1 MRLGPNDPCHCGSGK
16 KYKKCHMAAD
26 QAGEPRVEAPK
37 PTVRRDPLILNEQ
50 ERDFMRAACRFNAQL
65 MDEVRG
71 IIQPGITTQAIDDF
85 VVEYTHAHGHRC
97 ATLGYRGFKRS
108 CCTSVNDV
116 VCHGIPNDKLVL
128 KEGDIINVDLTT
140 VVDGWFGDQSET
152 LFVGEVSDNALRLAQ
167 CSFDAM
173 WDAIDALKPNSKVI
187 EIGRAIKKR
196 ASRDGFSVV
205 EVFQGHGIGRK
216 FHQSPAIPH
225 FPDRYHGSA
234 VLRPGMCFTIEP
246 MINEGTKNCWVSK
259 EDGWTAY
266 TSDGKLSAQF
276 EHTILMTESGPEVMT
291 LTRKGPQKGHKFK
304 GPVASAS
311 NQ

>member
-1 MRLGPNDPCHCGSGK
+1 MKLGPNDPCHCGSGK
-16 KYKKCHMAAD
+16 KYKKCHMSAD
-26 QAGEPRVEAPK
+26 KAGEPRVEAPR
-37 PTVRRDPLILNEQ
+37 PTTRRDPLILNED
-50 ERDFMRAACRFNAQL
+50 ERNGMRAACRFNAQL
-65 MDEVRG
+65 MDEVRE
-71 IIQPGITTQAIDDF
+71 IIRPGMTTQDIDDF
-85 VVEYTHAHGHRC
+85 VSQYTRDHGHRC
-97 ATLGYRGFKRS
+97 ATLGYRGYTRN
-108 CCTSVNDV
+108 CCTSVNDI
-116 VCHGIPNDKLVL
+116 VCHGIPSDKVVL

-140 VVDGWFGDQSET
+140 IVDGWYGDQSET
-152 LFVGEVSDNALRLAQ
+152 FFVGEVSDTAVRLTQ
-167 CSFDAM
+167 CSFDSM
-173 WDAIDALKPNSKVI
+173 WEAIEAIGPNSKVI

-196 ASRDGFSVV
+196 ANQDGFSVV

-216 FHQSPAIPH
+216 FHQHPAVPH

-291 LTRKGPQKGHKFK
+291 LTRNGPQKGHKFK
-304 GPVASAS
+304 STATVA
-311 NQ
+311 